1 MKFHKIEEAIE
12 DFKRGKIIL
21 VVDDEDR
28 ENEGDFIIAAEA
40 ATPENVNFL
49 IKEGRGLMCV
59 AITEERARE
68 LKLELMVSDNT
79 SHLSTAFTVSVDYKI
94 GTTTGISA
102 HDRYKTIQALANP
115 DAKPDDFGRP
125 GHIFPLIAKKGG
137 VLRRTGHTE
146 ASCDLATI
154 SGFNPVAVLIEIMD
168 DDGTM
173 AKRDKLYKIAK
184 KHNIKMITIEDLI
197 KFRRKTEKFINKVS
211 ETELPTHAGLFH
223 LSMYID
229 SFTKEEHLALIKGKI
244 NSDEPV
250 LVRVHSE
257 CFTGDVLGSKRCDCG
272 DQLNKAMEMI
282 ESEGQGVI
290 LYLRQEGRGIGL
302 KHKLNAY
309 QLQDK
314 GMDTVEANVELG
326 FPADMRDYGMGA
338 QILSDLGIKKMRL
351 ITNNPHKMIG
361 LEGYGLKVIEMVP
374 IEINPTKENIRYLET
389 KRDKMGH
396 RILSNGNK
404 K

>member
-12 DFKRGKIIL
+12 DFKQGKIVL

-59 AITEERARE
+59 AITEERAKE

-223 LSMYID
+223 LSMYVD
-229 SFTKEEHLALIKGKI
+229 SLTKDEHLALVKGKI

-272 DQLNKAMEMI
+272 DQLKKAMEMI
-282 ESEGQGVI
+282 ESEGSGII

-302 KHKLNAY
+302 KHKLTAY

-338 QILSDLGIKKMRL
+338 QILSDLGVKKMRL

-361 LEGYGLKVIEMVP
+361 LEGYGLEVIEMVP

-396 RILSNGNK
+396 RILDNGK
-404 K
+404 KK